1 MNQLKPDN
9 FVSALLAGDFQEGRL
24 LIHDAF
30 RAMGWRLYEAEDR
43 KQSMQCLKRRP
54 VQVVVA
60 KSDMKDWSWKRV
72 LRDVRQLPQPP
83 QLVVVSRLADDSLW
97 SEALH
102 WGAYDVLAEPFQR
115 DEVIRVVASSRR
127 HFEPVQRAAGAV
139 RVAAAS

>member
-1 MNQLKPDN
+1 VNQPKPDN

-24 LIHDAF
+24 LIHEAF
-30 RAMGWRLYEAEDR
+30 HSMGWRLYEAGDR
-43 KQSMQCLKRRP
+43 KQAMQCLKRRS

-60 KSDMKDWSWKRV
+60 KADMPDWSWKRV

-115 DEVIRVVASSRR
+115 DEVIRVVASARR
-127 HFEPVQRAAGAV
+127 HFEPMRQAVGAASI
-139 RVAAAS
+139 AAAS

>member
-1 MNQLKPDN
+1 VNQPQSDT
-9 FVSALLAGDFQEGRL
+9 FVSALLAGDFQSGRL

-30 RAMGWRLYEAEDR
+30 RTMGWRLYEAGGR
-43 KQSMQCLKRRP
+43 KQALQCLKRRP

-60 KSDMKDWSWKRV
+60 KADIPDWTWKRV
-72 LRDVRQLPQPP
+72 LHDLRQKPQPP
-83 QLVVVSRLADDSLW
+83 QLIVVSRLADDSLW

-115 DEVIRVVASSRR
+115 DEVIRVVASARR
-127 HFEPVQRAAGAV
+127 HFEPMRSAVGAV